1 MKAARKSSPA
11 GFCEVW
17 KLRPVLRP
25 GFAGTAGDCVEF
37 ASSGNLAK
45 SAFQGCLFW
54 KMGLYGTARVP
65 CFGSD
70 YLHNPKVLGV
80 RE

>member
-17 KLRPVLRP
+17 KLRPGLRP

-45 SAFQGCLFW
+45 SAFQGGLFGE
-54 KMGLYGTARVP
+54 MGLYGTARVP

-70 YLHNPKVLGV
+70 LYKNRPH
-80 RE
+80 